1 MALFTNLQPAAGQP
15 IAADTTLQFDAID
28 PLINDI
34 RIFVWVSFAATGQ
47 VELAYD
53 SANFQPLYSASQIT
67 TIGGGLRFFVRRSGG
82 WPSTPALRVDSS
94 NDFARTKITI
104 DSRGTGASTGLIA
117 AAGTGTGSIDVSTTK
132 GTLGYLNVDVSTT
145 KGTLGYLNV
154 SADTVTDG
162 RIKFYADV
170 ARTKLIYEAPAAA
183 SPDHDFTTAF
193 VDRTPAYLLADDG
206 TDLESESVHYS
217 ITNSGA
223 SDATFTIKMIVIG

>member
-1 MALFTNLQPAAGQP
+1 MALFTNLQPAAGEP

-28 PLINDI
+28 PLINDV

-104 DSRGTGASTGLIA
+104 DNRGTGASTGLIA
-117 AAGTGTGSIDVSTTK
+117 AAGTGTGTI
-132 GTLGYLNVDVSTT
+132 DVSTT

-154 SADTVTDG
+154 SADAVTDG

>member
-117 AAGTGTGSIDVSTTK
+117 AAGTGTGTI
-132 GTLGYLNVDVSTT
+132 DVSTT

-154 SADTVTDG
+154 SADAVTDG

>member
-1 MALFTNLQPAAGQP
+1 MALFTNLQPAAGEP

-28 PLINDI
+28 PLINDV

-117 AAGTGTGSIDVSTTK
+117 AAGTGTGTI
-132 GTLGYLNVDVSTT
+132 DVSTT

-154 SADTVTDG
+154 SADAVTDG

>member
-1 MALFTNLQPAAGQP
+1 
-15 IAADTTLQFDAID
+15 
-28 PLINDI
+28 
-34 RIFVWVSFAATGQ
+34 VWVSFAATGQ

-117 AAGTGTGSIDVSTTK
+117 AAGTGTGTI
-132 GTLGYLNVDVSTT
+132 DVSTT

-154 SADTVTDG
+154 SADAVTDG

>member
-1 MALFTNLQPAAGQP
+1 MALFTNLQPAAGEP

-117 AAGTGTGSIDVSTTK
+117 AAGTGTGTI
-132 GTLGYLNVDVSTT
+132 DVSTT

-154 SADTVTDG
+154 SADAVTDG

>member
-1 MALFTNLQPAAGQP
+1 MALFTNLQPAAGEP

-28 PLINDI
+28 PLINDV

-104 DSRGTGASTGLIA
+104 DNRGTGASTGLIA
-117 AAGTGTGSIDVSTTK
+117 AAGTGTGTI
-132 GTLGYLNVDVSTT
+132 DVSTT

-154 SADTVTDG
+154 SADAVTDG

-206 TDLESESVHYS
+206 TDLESESTMAPTSKAKACTTPSPTRAHLMRPS
-217 ITNSGA
+217 PSR
-223 SDATFTIKMIVIG
+223 

>member
-1 MALFTNLQPAAGQP
+1 MALFTNLQPAAGEP

-104 DSRGTGASTGLIA
+104 DNRGTGASTGLIA
-117 AAGTGTGSIDVSTTK
+117 AAGTGTGTI
-132 GTLGYLNVDVSTT
+132 DVSTT

-154 SADTVTDG
+154 SADAVTDG